1 MYVVYKR
8 GSGPVSRESDPVAEA
23 LGTADGDIAEDL
35 KSMGYIPGFDIG
47 KSELAR
53 IEMYNRLNPE
63 ARFAAIAL
71 VTLGE
76 TIDFYA
82 FMTTEDA
89 WDYLQKFVPTVK
101 AMAELS
107 QMTFD

>member
-8 GSGPVSRESDPVAEA
+8 GSGPVSQQSDPIEEA
-23 LGTADGDIAEDL
+23 LGTKDGDIAEDL
-35 KSMGYIPGFDIG
+35 KTMGYIPGFDIG
-47 KSELAR
+47 NSEVAR
-53 IEMYNRLNPE
+53 IEMYNRWNPKS
-63 ARFAAIAL
+63 RFAAIAL

-76 TIDFYA
+76 TVDFYA
-82 FMTTEDA
+82 FQTTEDA

-107 QMTFD
+107 QMKFD